1 MITYTW
7 DIATLTIK
15 TFNGIDNVVCGVN
28 WSKTGTDEDGNQA
41 SYGVAT
47 VFSDRVID
55 VNSNRFISY
64 EDLTQEKI
72 IEWIESK
79 VDQKMVNEHIANEIY
94 KRKINFRHIPAY
106 ELPWNIDN
114 PDFPNY
120 RKLDSGGFTINSD
133 DPYGFTLT
141 KFNEK
146 TKQFES
152 IEESQPNS

>member
-28 WSKTGTDEDGNQA
+28 WSKIGTDENGNR
-41 SYGVAT
+41 GVYSIAT
-47 VFSDRVID
+47 NFSDILLNTD
-55 VNSNRFISY
+55 SEDFITY
-64 EDLTQEKI
+64 ENLTQEKI
-72 IEWIESK
+72 IEWIESMINE
-79 VDQKMVNEHIANEIY
+79 KMINTYIEEQIEIV
-94 KRKINFRHIPAY
+94 KTNKRHIPAY

-146 TKQFES
+146 TEQFES
-152 IEESQPNS
+152 IEES